1 MTREENLEV
10 LSRLQ
15 PLHLT
20 DCRKISVITL
30 LQDLGPKSKGNHPF
44 YEIQNKSFRHPKL
57 WFWFISL
64 WLLVYITYTF
74 HCIEN
79 GSSFVFP
86 TIFIPGLW
94 LSPDDAPCWEGIFC
108 LSYHL
113 LDHLVEIWNIRKYF
127 GYSPSP
133 ISFATNCIENVTPW
147 GLSHNIK
154 RARKTLPDICYNHQF
169 M

>member
-44 YEIQNKSFRHPKL
+44 YEIQNKSFRHPKN
-57 WFWFISL
+57 WFWFINL
-64 WLLVYITYTF
+64 WLLVISHILF
-74 HCIEN
+74 IECFIVLKMVQAFYFQQYLFLVSDYHLMMLPAER
-79 GSSFVFP
+79 GYFVFLIIYL
-86 TIFIPGLW
+86 TTLW
-94 LSPDDAPCWEGIFC
+94 KFGIFENI
-108 LSYHL
+108 LDIHL
-113 LDHLVEIWNIRKYF
+113 RPYLLLLIVLK
-127 GYSPSP
+127 
-133 ISFATNCIENVTPW
+133 
-147 GLSHNIK
+147 
-154 RARKTLPDICYNHQF
+154 